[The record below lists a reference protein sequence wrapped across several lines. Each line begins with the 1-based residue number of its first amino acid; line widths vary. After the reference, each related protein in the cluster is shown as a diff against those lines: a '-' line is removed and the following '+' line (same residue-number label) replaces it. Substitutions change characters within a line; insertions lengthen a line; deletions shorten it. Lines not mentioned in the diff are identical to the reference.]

1 MMTARWNAG
10 NYAAVRTLVVSSTR
24 SVPNHPSLAD
34 KGIRPGKICLENA
47 SVLAA
52 PCEICLKPVARAC
65 REEADLGIDDIDA
78 DVTRTK
84 PVPGIDLMLET
95 AL

>member
-1 MMTARWNAG
+1 MGPSERSDVLG
-10 NYAAVRTLVVSSTR
+10 SESIQTR
-24 SVPNHPSLAD
+24 LAD
-34 KGIRPGKICLENA
+34 EGIRPGKICLENA